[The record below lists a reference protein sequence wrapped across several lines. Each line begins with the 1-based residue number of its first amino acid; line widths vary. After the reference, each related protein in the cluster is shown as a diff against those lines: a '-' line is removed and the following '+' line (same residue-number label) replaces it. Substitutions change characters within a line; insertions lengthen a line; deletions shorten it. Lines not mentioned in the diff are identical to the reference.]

1 MAASIHFE
9 QIFSSIASAC
19 RVGRLVNKERGIGKG
34 VLKTDLSWIGFCN
47 LVLWLL
53 LLPLCCVLEEA
64 NIQSV
69 KYPVNHN
76 LRPLKTFF
84 APKTVLRK
92 AKKTLGMWNSSLKS
106 TLGTYN
112 FTDVSEMKNMIIVG
126 SASYLI
132 LLIKFWKV
140 LLLESASDK
149 AMVYVDDNT
158 F

>member
-1 MAASIHFE
+1 
-9 QIFSSIASAC
+9 
-19 RVGRLVNKERGIGKG
+19 
-34 VLKTDLSWIGFCN
+34 
-47 LVLWLL
+47 
-53 LLPLCCVLEEA
+53 
-64 NIQSV
+64 
-69 KYPVNHN
+69 
-76 LRPLKTFF
+76 
-84 APKTVLRK
+84 
-92 AKKTLGMWNSSLKS
+92 MWNSSLKS